1 MNNKTNFLLKLPKNL
16 QSLHEHEEKI
26 HNESVLRINTLRG
39 LEEHLDIVYSSLN
52 VVFNTRFYK
61 AQTDDEITIQALG
74 IRLFNSIVSSL
85 KLLLAGYYQSSV
97 MIQRDIL
104 ETGFL
109 LDYFSIYPSKIS
121 DWSNCNSRDGRI
133 NYRPK
138 VIRDELNE
146 RDGVIKSK
154 RDEIYKLMCEL
165 ATHPTY
171 RGFDLIAPKGLGE
184 TGPFFY
190 LYFLISIIKEL
201 AKWVPLFTLIH
212 LNHFK
217 KLPLPS
223 DLLVAKNEFMDKLKI
238 WAQEYINLDLSTI
251 DTEKFKAWVDCTIIS
266 RRIKT
271 N

>member
-1 MNNKTNFLLKLPKNL
+1 MNNKTNILLKLPKNL

-26 HNESVLRINTLRG
+26 HKKSVLRINTHHELK
-39 LEEHLDIVYSSLN
+39 EHLDIVYSSLN
-52 VVFNTRFYK
+52 VIFNTRFYE
-61 AQTDDEITIQALG
+61 AQTDDELTIQALG

-121 DWSNCNSRDGRI
+121 DWSNCNSRDRRI
-133 NYRPK
+133 NYGPK

-146 RDGVIKSK
+146 RDGVVESK
-154 RDEIYKLMCEL
+154 RDETYKLMCEL

-171 RGFDLIAPKGLGE
+171 RGFDLIAPEGLAE
-184 TGPFFY
+184 TGPFY
-190 LYFLISIIKEL
+190 HLRFLIAIFKEL

-217 KLPLPS
+217 NKKLPS
-223 DLLVAKNEFMDKLKI
+223 KLLVARNEFIDKLKI
-238 WAQEYINLDLSTI
+238 
-251 DTEKFKAWVDCTIIS
+251 
-266 RRIKT
+266 
-271 N
+271 

>member
-26 HNESVLRINTLRG
+26 HKKSVLRINTHHELK
-39 LEEHLDIVYSSLN
+39 EHLDIIYSSLN
-52 VVFNTRFYK
+52 VVFNIRFYK

-85 KLLLAGYYQSSV
+85 KLLLAGYYQNSV

-121 DWSNCNSRDGRI
+121 DWRNSNSEDIRR
-133 NYRPK
+133 NYKPGI
-138 VIRDELNE
+138 IRSELNN
-146 RDGVIKSK
+146 RDGVIKSE
-154 RDEIYKLMCEL
+154 RDEIYKKMCEM
-165 ATHPTY
+165 ATHPTF

-184 TGPFFY
+184 TGPFY
-190 LYFLISIIKEL
+190 HLRFLRAVFKEL

-217 KLPLPS
+217 NKKLPS
-223 DLLVAKNEFMDKLKI
+223 NLLVARNEFIDKLKI

-251 DTEKFKAWVDCTIIS
+251 DTRKLKAWVDCTIIS